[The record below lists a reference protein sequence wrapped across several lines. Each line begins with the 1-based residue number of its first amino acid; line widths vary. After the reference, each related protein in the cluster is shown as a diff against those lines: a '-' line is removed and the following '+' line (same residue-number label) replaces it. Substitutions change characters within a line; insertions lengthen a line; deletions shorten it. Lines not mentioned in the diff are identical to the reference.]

1 MDQHT
6 YARDAETPIVR
17 NKTEAR
23 QGTNRAPMHYVLF
36 GGLAL
41 VIISFALMFLIH

>member
-1 MDQHT
+1 MDQ
-6 YARDAETPIVR
+6 EPQVVL

-23 QGTNRAPMHYVLF
+23 QGSNRAPLHYVLY

-41 VIISFALMFLIH
+41 VIVAFALIYLLH

>member
-1 MDQHT
+1 MD
-6 YARDAETPIVR
+6 REEPVVL

-23 QGTNRAPMHYVLF
+23 QGTNRAPLHYVLY

-41 VIISFALMFLIH
+41 VIIAFALIYLLR